1 MDLEVITLSEE
12 SQTKKNIIRYCMY
25 MESKR
30 KKETE
35 MNLLPKKKDSHRHRN
50 QTYGYKM
57 GRERGIN

>member
-1 MDLEVITLSEE
+1 
-12 SQTKKNIIRYCMY
+12 MY

-50 QTYGYKM
+50 QTYGYKS
-57 GRERGIN
+57 GVWGGIN